1 MIKHTPVTHCMYRA
15 QALATYIS
23 IPIKLIWPSLCL
35 TVSYCTL
42 LTVKY
47 FYRYVYLLYLI
58 VLYLTVPYLLY
69 LYRYVSSCISGYRS
83 HDKFKLITPDRA
95 AFAIH
100 FSMGPGGRR
109 SRSPA
114 ERSHS
119 IVQLSRD
126 LRMLGNSRDTSTVD
140 VDVEFVPVTT

>member
-1 MIKHTPVTHCMYRA
+1 MYRA

-95 AFAIH
+95 ATLDVNRVADGLRLTLLGLTKLQYVCQW
-100 FSMGPGGRR
+100 MGR
-109 SRSPA
+109 
-114 ERSHS
+114 
-119 IVQLSRD
+119 
-126 LRMLGNSRDTSTVD
+126 
-140 VDVEFVPVTT
+140 